1 MHLVDGEM
9 EAMDPETGQS
19 AEEAE
24 DECKWNPPNLSALV
38 IQSNND

>member
-24 DECKWNPPNLSALV
+24 DECKWNPPQFVSSCNT
-38 IQSNND
+38 I